1 MSQNIAAAGGLK
13 GNAKQPDYRST
24 IHACYLG
31 YVVQAIVNSFLP
43 LLFITLQNQYGLSLR
58 QVTLL
63 TTFNFG
69 LQLLI
74 DLLSAGFVDRIGYRA
89 AVILANAAAALG
101 LLSITILPDLLP
113 SPMAGFVISI
123 LIYAFGGGLMEVLIS
138 PIVESCPTDN
148 KEAEMSMLHS
158 MYCWGVVAVVLI
170 STLFFHFVGITNW
183 KIMARLWILV
193 PAVDLLFFTR
203 VPILPLIPEGEHGLT
218 FRELAGKSVFWLFF
232 IMMLCAG
239 ASEQA
244 VSQWA
249 SAFAESGLH
258 ISKTMGDLLG
268 TMMFSITMGTSRAIF
283 GKFGDRLDL
292 TRFMMFSAIL
302 CVISYLM
309 ISLGQSPAVGLA
321 GCAVCGFAVGIFWPG
336 TFSLASAGIKNGG
349 TLMFALYALAGDV
362 GCMSGPTI
370 AGQIAAA
377 NGNSLKIGILSAI
390 GFPVMMLIGILVLRR
405 RKRAE
410 NNPENRK

>member
-1 MSQNIAAAGGLK
+1 MSQNISAAGGLK

-283 GKFGDRLDL
+283 GEFGDRLDL